1 MSTGAYFGKSALE
14 IGMELEDKEYERWK
28 IWATEEVAIAEQRQA
43 AMYTGGVEGGETSVD
58 SDPAEYEAALEG
70 VSEQTADRGQSASR
84 GAVVR
89 P

>member
-28 IWATEEVAIAEQRQA
+28 RWATKEVAVAEQRQA
-43 AMYTGGVEGGETSVD
+43 AMYTGGIESGETSMD
-58 SDPAEYEAALEG
+58 SDPAGNETAFE
-70 VSEQTADRGQSASR
+70 VSEQIPAQGQSTLG

-89 P
+89 S